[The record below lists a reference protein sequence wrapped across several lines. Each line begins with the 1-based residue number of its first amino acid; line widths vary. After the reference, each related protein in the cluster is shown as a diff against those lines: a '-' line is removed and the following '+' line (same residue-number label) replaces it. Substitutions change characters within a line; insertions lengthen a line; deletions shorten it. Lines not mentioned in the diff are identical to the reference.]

1 MKKFYYKLLFAAS
14 SIFVL
19 IMTSPVPVYAYR
31 RYSYGRRG
39 GSPWQIVI
47 MLVLVLAM
55 SCIPVAKAK
64 KKKEIKY
71 PTDYTKNITNEA
83 TAFDPNFN
91 GYGMIKKA
99 EEYLIQLTNAISD
112 RDCMSLREKES
123 EELFSRQQ
131 ADIDDL
137 LADERIRLI
146 SDVKILRSSLHL
158 YRRDKNYEYLTICV
172 STELKDYIIDQ
183 NTYKLLEGQKK
194 LTVKHFLIT
203 YMRSKS
209 AKDIKDIG
217 KRQNFCPNCGAPIA
231 LNSSRQCSF
240 CLAII
245 RAEEFDWVIS
255 DVEELTETDA
265 PDNRGILIEDN
276 SDVKFTKEKSP
287 FFTGY
292 YDNGIED
299 QYKDPFKPAD
309 LAGAFKDYYTNL
321 NEYEERKNRDDNN
334 RRMLM

>member
-1 MKKFYYKLLFAAS
+1 MKKYYYKLLLAAS
-14 SIFVL
+14 SIFAL
-19 IMTSPVPVYAYR
+19 IMTSSIPVYAYR
-31 RYSYGRRG
+31 YHYHSRSS
-39 GSPWQIVI
+39 GSPWQFVIIVI
-47 MLVLVLAM
+47 VAIAL

-71 PTDYTKNITNEA
+71 PKDYTNNITAEA
-83 TAFDPNFN
+83 TSYDPYFN
-91 GYGMIKKA
+91 GYGMIKNA

-112 RDCMSLREKES
+112 RDCISLREKES

-131 ADIDDL
+131 ADIEDL
-137 LADERIRLI
+137 LADGRIRLI
-146 SDVKILRSSLHL
+146 SDVKVLRSSLHL

-172 STELKDYIIDQ
+172 SAELKDYIIDQ
-183 NTYKLLEGQKK
+183 NSYKLLEGQKK
-194 LTVKHFLIT
+194 LMVKHFLIT
-203 YMRSKS
+203 YMRSKN
-209 AKDIKDIG
+209 AKNIKDIG

-287 FFTGY
+287 YFTGY

-299 QYKDPFKPAD
+299 QYKDPFAPAD

-321 NEYEERKNRDDNN
+321 NEYEERKNNEYNN
-334 RRMLM
+334 RRTFM